1 MDNARERVVSMLSFA
16 LNDIENE
23 RPTSAKSEPSSSSAS
38 SSLPSDIDINTVRAI
53 KDTFLTSSSFRLPA
67 SDFKDLI
74 RRARSLLQKESMF
87 NRISCSGE
95 THVVGDLH
103 GSLED
108 LARIISLKGYPSS
121 TNKYIF
127 NGDFVD
133 RGPRSVEVLS
143 IILGLKIACPE
154 DVFLNRGNHEDHAI
168 CTMYGFKD
176 EIQDKYTRSMT
187 SVWSEICKLFA
198 ALPLGTLLET
208 SRVFTSHAG
217 PPDASIDINKDDH
230 VDLTSSLMNDDV
242 DQRFVNVLWSDPD
255 VTEVETRM
263 NDKRGCGIIYGPDE
277 VRNFLLSHDLR
288 TFVRSHECVM
298 NGVEYIDCG
307 EDTHMY
313 TVFSASCYP
322 NFEGFNEAAVLT
334 FKHDDHNPEITQFE
348 SEELDFSHE
357 INIDDESLHKR
368 IYDCKDE
375 LLNDFEQESTDRRR
389 VTISQWCTIME
400 RFIGPMDWLD
410 LQAQI
415 APEVMRVRDGKVE
428 STNEIAFD
436 RFLSH
441 YDSEKISKEEELHSE
456 TSYRVQRHL
465 FRLFTSLDVNHDG
478 EISRS
483 EFKSGIHALN
493 RRLPENSRICHND
506 EDGLNTLFDTLD
518 LDSSGDICVHE
529 FSGLI
534 ERMIEDEFSSSSPP
548 S

>member
-23 RPTSAKSEPSSSSAS
+23 RPSSAKSTPSSSAAS
-38 SSLPSDIDINTVRAI
+38 SSLPEDIDINTVRAI

-143 IILGLKIACPE
+143 IILGLKIACPD

-168 CTMYGFKD
+168 STVYGFKD

-217 PPDASIDINKDDH
+217 PPDASIDINKDDI
-230 VDLTSSLMNDDV
+230 DLTSSLMSDDV

-277 VRNFLLSHDLR
+277 VRNFLLRHDLR

-298 NGVEYIDCG
+298 NGTPLKDKRYLKNDHHLC
-307 EDTHMY
+307 HA
-313 TVFSASCYP
+313 AS
-322 NFEGFNEAAVLT
+322 
-334 FKHDDHNPEITQFE
+334 
-348 SEELDFSHE
+348 
-357 INIDDESLHKR
+357 
-368 IYDCKDE
+368 
-375 LLNDFEQESTDRRR
+375 
-389 VTISQWCTIME
+389 
-400 RFIGPMDWLD
+400 
-410 LQAQI
+410 I
-415 APEVMRVRDGKVE
+415 AC
-428 STNEIAFD
+428 F
-436 RFLSH
+436 
-441 YDSEKISKEEELHSE
+441 EKI
-456 TSYRVQRHL
+456 
-465 FRLFTSLDVNHDG
+465 NDG
-478 EISRS
+478 NVI
-483 EFKSGIHALN
+483 I
-493 RRLPENSRICHND
+493 PV
-506 EDGLNTLFDTLD
+506 T
-518 LDSSGDICVHE
+518 
-529 FSGLI
+529 
-534 ERMIEDEFSSSSPP
+534 
-548 S
+548 